1 MWEVKDIDSLESMMF
16 VQESSR
22 PWDWF
27 CFVGFWYVFT
37 IICFIVVCLHIRVAA
52 GGTFPTWQ
60 CPAGF
65 FTKYYLFSYSLK
77 SLCLVSS
84 YELLSLW
91 WISWPW
97 ELWQPSWCHT
107 VFCVSVFWLEKCS
120 LITVGS
126 STLGETDCI
135 ISFYIWQLGNRE
147 PLAIIF

>member
-97 ELWQPSWCHT
+97 EAVAAKLMSYCILCLCFLTGKMFFNYCW
-107 VFCVSVFWLEKCS
+107 FFNLGGNWLYYQFLYLTAWK
-120 LITVGS
+120 
-126 STLGETDCI
+126 
-135 ISFYIWQLGNRE
+135 
-147 PLAIIF
+147 